1 MTARAPLDNLFRGN
15 FGCGGRQPLELRADT
30 LTGGGT
36 TGVFRVMVFNQWTRI
51 QSWYE
56 GDFLERVLPGATKRT
71 IKNNLAT
78 IRSQFDHGYDPHIG
92 DKPLGPVERAY
103 EDEEGTVFEVP
114 LLDTS
119 YNRDM
124 ILPMLQGRL
133 MDGRSVGSVLGAS
146 VRMRVIDERW
156 VDPTEP
162 SDYNPLMLPERS
174 IRELAL
180 AEGGPVVFPAY
191 AGTST
196 GVRGLTD
203 HYLEKQ
209 RKRSLG
215 DEATDQERSETPKD
229 PGSADSHPTEQA
241 MSLAELR
248 LLQTRLL
255 RR

>member
-1 MTARAPLDNLFRGN
+1 MRAPLDNLYRGY
-15 FGCGGRQPLELRADT
+15 FGGQQAPLEFRS
-30 LTGGGT
+30 GESGSGT
-36 TGVFRVMVFNQWTRI
+36 TMVAHVMVFNQWTRI

-71 IKNNLAT
+71 IKNNLAS
-78 IRSQFDHGYDPHIG
+78 IRSQFDHGYDSYIG

-103 EDEEGTVFEVP
+103 EDETGTVFEVP

-133 MDGRSVGSVLGAS
+133 MDGRSMGSVLGAS

-174 IRELAL
+174 IREIAL
-180 AEGGPVVFPAY
+180 LEGGPVVWPAY
-191 AGTST
+191 AGTTT

-215 DEATDQERSETPKD
+215 DDTTDQERSEQPVD
-229 PGSADSHPTEQA
+229 PGSADSHPTETA
-241 MSLAELR
+241 PTMTLAELR
-248 LLQTRLL
+248 LAHTRLL

>member
-1 MTARAPLDNLFRGN
+1 MKRAPLDNLYRGY
-15 FGCGGRQPLELRADT
+15 FGGGDSPPLEFRSE
-30 LTGGGT
+30 GEGSGT

-71 IKNNLAT
+71 IKNNLASM
-78 IRSQFDHGYDPHIG
+78 RSQFDHGYDPQIG
-92 DKPLGPVERAY
+92 DKPLGPVERAF
-103 EDEEGTVFEVP
+103 EDGEGTVFEVP

-124 ILPMLQGRL
+124 ILPMLRGQL

-162 SDYNPLMLPERS
+162 TDYNPLMLPERS

-180 AEGGPVVFPAY
+180 MEGGPVVWPAY
-191 AGTST
+191 SGTST

-215 DEATDQERSETPKD
+215 EDATDQERNNQQD
-229 PGSADSHPTEQA
+229 PGSEDVHPEQT
-241 MSLAELR
+241 MSIAELR